1 MLHLHL
7 MLHLHPT
14 FHIQGTFRAHSGH
27 IELTIRERCSQIP
40 AGVASFKAGIL
51 GQPIGMELK
60 GKTLGVV
67 GCGDVGGLNSKT
79 LKFLFPKPQKP

>member
-1 MLHLHL
+1 MF
-7 MLHLHPT
+7 HLHPMYHLHP
-14 FHIQGTFRAHSGH
+14 FSYIQGTFRSYSGNNG
-27 IELTIRERCSQIP
+27 LTIRERCSQIP

-67 GCGDVGGLNSKT
+67 GCCDVGGLNSKT